1 MTPGTDPNADPNASA
16 GADAGTDPN
25 VGAGADASAAP
36 NVGAGADASAAP
48 NVGAVRPG
56 RPGSA
61 ERAGS
66 AERLGR
72 AGLAAIAASL
82 LSFLFT
88 ALLGP
93 SAFEP
98 FLAADPGLPPYSL
111 NAEPS
116 PYLVIGL
123 VVLGVLAGTAGL
135 GACFVAVRRG
145 WTCRTRPLVVAGL
158 LAAVAFVFMP
168 PLGSTDHLNY
178 AAYGRMV
185 VLGHDPY
192 ETGASKVPGDPVIGA
207 AEEWRDTPSVYGPL
221 TTAGQALASWV
232 GGDSVRLTV
241 FVLSVLNV
249 LAFALTALLL
259 HRTARDDRARLRAA
273 LLWTANPLMIFHLVA
288 GAHNDVLAVAPMVA
302 ALTVFRAGIGG
313 ALATGVL
320 VGVGAAVKLPAALVG
335 GGPAWNLLRATRGR
349 DRALR
354 LAVLVG
360 GAAVTAGLAFWA
372 AGPHALD
379 QVRNA
384 SGMISFATPWHL
396 VDLVLPRSFVKVAW
410 VLLMLALLWLLYRAL
425 PGERDEPRRV
435 AAALVLA
442 WLFAAPYELP
452 WYDGF
457 GWAVLALLAWSRFD
471 WLLLAHTAVLSLAYL
486 PARDPKLIGLPGWLE
501 WFLPSVLRSVIA
513 PVLLTGV
520 LAVLVRWCLR
530 ARRSPASATPPPA
543 PADR

>member
-1 MTPGTDPNADPNASA
+1 MTPGIDPA
-16 GADAGTDPN
+16 
-25 VGAGADASAAP
+25 
-36 NVGAGADASAAP
+36 
-48 NVGAVRPG
+48 
-56 RPGSA
+56 
-61 ERAGS
+61 
-66 AERLGR
+66 RLGR
-72 AGLAAIAASL
+72 AGLAAIAGSL
-82 LSFLFT
+82 LCFLLT

-98 FLAADPGLPPYSL
+98 FLAADPGVPPYAL

-116 PYLVIGL
+116 PYVVIGL

-135 GACFVAVRRG
+135 GACFAAVRRG
-145 WTCRTRPLVVAGL
+145 WTCRARPLVAAGL
-158 LAAVAFVFMP
+158 LAAVAFMFMP
-168 PLGSTDHLNY
+168 PVGSTDHLNY

-192 ETGASKVPGDPVIGA
+192 ETGADRLPGDPVAGA
-207 AEEWRDTPSVYGPL
+207 AEEWRGTPSVYGPL

-241 FVLSVLNV
+241 FALSVLNV

-302 ALTVFRAGIGG
+302 ALAAFRAGTARASGVGG

-320 VGVGAAVKLPAALVG
+320 VGIGAAVKLPAALAG
-335 GGPAWNLLRATRGR
+335 GGPAWSLLRSARGR

-354 LAVLVG
+354 LAALFG
-360 GAAVTAGLAFWA
+360 GAAVTAGLAFRA

-384 SGMISFATPWHL
+384 SNMISFATPWHL
-396 VDLVLPRSFVKVAW
+396 VDLALPRSFIKVAW
-410 VLLMLALLWLLYRAL
+410 VLLMLALVWLLYRAL

-520 LAVLVRWCLR
+520 LVVLVRQCLR
-530 ARRSPASATPPPA
+530 ARRSPASAAPPPA